1 VNDSAFLDFRIFSVA
16 SQTFVENYGNI
27 ITIKKHGRRR
37 RNMSKRIIRSLLEPV
52 LIIFGIILVS
62 ATSGLFQNQSLSLIT
77 YGESLVSVFKDL
89 VNPADL
95 VYVNS
100 NVERDLFPIIL
111 LAFYSSARIVFLAL
125 LIAIS
130 ASLLLLVL
138 YYSVGKWLRGL
149 IKVFAFLF
157 SSLPDIFVIAAMQI
171 FVIWFFKQSGI
182 LLMDVASVGEKQV
195 ILFPAAVLSI
205 LPAFFFLG
213 LLVSFIKE
221 EQSLPYV
228 ELARGKGLGK
238 FKLLF
243 THMIRNILIS
253 LTYHSKQIV
262 WMMLSNLLILEYLF
276 NVFGVTSFLF
286 TYNTPS
292 IFAITAILLFIPIY
306 SLLKGLQIII
316 KRRIGKEMSL

>member
-1 VNDSAFLDFRIFSVA
+1 MAKLW
-16 SQTFVENYGNI
+16 G
-27 ITIKKHGRRR
+27 
-37 RNMSKRIIRSLLEPV
+37 RSLSEPL
-52 LIIFGIILVS
+52 LIIIGIILVS
-62 ATSGLFQNQSLSLIT
+62 AASGLFQNQTLSIVT
-77 YGESLVSVFKDL
+77 YGESLLSVFRDL
-89 VNPADL
+89 VNPTDL

-100 NVERDLFPIIL
+100 NVERDLFPIIF

-125 LIAIS
+125 LIAIA

-138 YYSVGKWLRGL
+138 YYTVGRWFRGL
-149 IKVFAFLF
+149 IRVFAFLL
-157 SSLPDIFVIAAMQI
+157 SSLPDIFVIASMQI
-171 FVIWFFKQSGI
+171 FVIWFFKKSGI

-221 EQSLPYV
+221 EQNLPYV

-238 FKLLF
+238 FNLLF

-306 SLLKGLQIII
+306 VLLKGLQFLI